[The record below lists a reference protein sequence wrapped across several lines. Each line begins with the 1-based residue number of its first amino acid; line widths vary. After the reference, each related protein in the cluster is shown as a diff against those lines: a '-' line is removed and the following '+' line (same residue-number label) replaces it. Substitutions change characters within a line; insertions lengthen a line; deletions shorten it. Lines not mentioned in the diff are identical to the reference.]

1 MTVRA
6 PLTPRAQASLTGG
19 SVPTS
24 DAPAGLCAE
33 PCSEPWYVTEILD
46 AEARA
51 WIAEVDRR
59 CNQATIVVI
68 FFAALWFL
76 TPCIGAVLP

>member
-24 DAPAGLCAE
+24 DAPAMLSA
-33 PCSEPWYVTEILD
+33 EPWYVTEILD

-51 WIAEVDRR
+51 WIAAVDRR
-59 CNQATIVVI
+59 CNQATIIVL
-68 FFAALWFL
+68 FFVALWFI